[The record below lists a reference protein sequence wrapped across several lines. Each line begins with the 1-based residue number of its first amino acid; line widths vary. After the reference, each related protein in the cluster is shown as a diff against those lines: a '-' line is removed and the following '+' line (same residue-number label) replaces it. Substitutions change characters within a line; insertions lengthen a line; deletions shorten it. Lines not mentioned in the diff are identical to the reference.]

1 MLDGE
6 VRPLLQF
13 HGGDVRV
20 EEITPGGVVHLQY
33 FGACHGCFLQPVT
46 HFVTVRQQLLRVPG
60 ITDVVTHGV
69 RLSAEAAQR
78 ITEVYS
84 AVR

>member
-13 HGGDVRV
+13 HGGDVCV

-46 HFVTVRQQLLRVPG
+46 HFVTVRRQLLRVPG
-60 ITDVVTHGV
+60 VTEVVTRGV
-69 RLSAEAAQR
+69 RLSAEAAER
-78 ITEVYS
+78 IAEVYG
-84 AVR
+84 AVQ